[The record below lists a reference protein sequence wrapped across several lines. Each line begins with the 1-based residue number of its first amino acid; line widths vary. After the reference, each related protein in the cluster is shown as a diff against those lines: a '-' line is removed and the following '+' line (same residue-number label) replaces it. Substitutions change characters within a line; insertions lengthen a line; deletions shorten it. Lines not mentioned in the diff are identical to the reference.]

1 MLEVEY
7 EKQSEAL
14 LKVIS
19 RSGMS
24 SILRSLEK
32 NPQRFSQLMF
42 KAKLNPGILD
52 RHLKSL
58 MEIGAVEKDGDT
70 YILTNRGH
78 RLVKALYS
86 LFEIYMD

>member
-1 MLEVEY
+1 MLAVEY

-58 MEIGAVEKDGDT
+58 MEIEAVEKEGDI
-70 YILTNRGH
+70 YVLTDKGH
-78 RLVKALYS
+78 RLIKILYS